1 MEDEKY
7 LEYARLRRAK
17 GILQDKL
24 NDLKIGRTDHYLIK
38 ISRFSGEKN
47 LFDEDLLI
55 TLEATELFQDFLS
68 KLREKIEIRIKE
80 AEKRME
86 EI

>member
-24 NDLKIGRTDHYLIK
+24 NDLKIGSTDHYLIK

-47 LFDEDLLI
+47 LFDEELLI
-55 TLEATELFQDFLS
+55 TLGATELFQDFLS